1 MCGRVMPTDPVQ
13 ALTEAKEA
21 QAALQVADQ
30 QARLLLV
37 SGILLVTA
45 TSCNILQHCGVTRS
59 ALPSCTRLLTSNIDD
74 CP

>member
-1 MCGRVMPTDPVQ
+1 MRPVMPTDPVQ

-37 SGILLVTA
+37 TGILLVTA
-45 TSCNILQHCGVTRS
+45 TSCNTVVLLGVLCHPAR
-59 ALPSCTRLLTSNIDD
+59 AC
-74 CP
+74 